1 MSKLRDYIKR
11 KLATEESE
19 NDLVVV
25 ASYDSSALAYI
36 DKGVLENNDI
46 QAWVDDDMLMRYV
59 PMASPGIALRVLRKD
74 LDKAQ
79 KILNPAESDYRS
91 DS

>member
-79 KILNPAESDYRS
+79 KIINQEDNDYLS